1 MYATSKPR
9 RIALAAIAVGSLT
22 FLAACGGDTSAADG
36 GDAGS
41 GDSTE
46 SAAADGGRRDH
57 RVLAHRAAASRP

>member
-46 SAAADGGRRDH
+46 SGCGGR
-57 RVLAHRAAASRP
+57 